1 MEIWKAL
8 VNECSQYVKEP
19 SNEVGKNIDG
29 VTRTNSR
36 C

>member
-8 VNECSQYVKEP
+8 VNECFQYVKEP
-19 SNEVGKNIDG
+19 SNEVGKNIDA
-29 VTRTNSR
+29 VTRNNSH